1 MERLYLLTGAAG
13 NLGNNVAHELV
24 SRGALVRALVLPGD
38 KAAKLLPKELELFE
52 GDVLDCASLRGFFVA
67 PPETEL
73 YVIHC
78 AGIVSIGWNYNK
90 RVHAVNVEG
99 TRNVVSQCVA
109 SHVKKLVY
117 VSSVHALPELPHGQ
131 VITEVDD
138 FDPAKIKGFY
148 GKTKA
153 EASQI
158 VLRAVREEGLDASIV
173 FPGGLC
179 GPNDLAGGNVTQLL
193 IDACRGRLPAGVNG
207 GYDFVDVRDVA
218 AGIANCCTMGKKGEG
233 YILANRYISV
243 RELLHCVHEQAGTR
257 EVRRMLPTWVAC
269 MALPFFSLGTAITK
283 RKPLFTRYS
292 LYTLR
297 SNSAFSHEK
306 AAKELGFRTRP
317 FRETIA
323 DALAWLRSEGKV

>member
-1 MERLYLLTGAAG
+1 MDILAYLAIAVIAYLLGSISTGMLVSKAMGGPDLHKVGSGNTGAT
-13 NLGNNVAHELV
+13 N
-24 SRGALVRALVLPGD
+24 ALR
-38 KAAKLLPKELELFE
+38 
-52 GDVLDCASLRGFFVA
+52 
-67 PPETEL
+67 
-73 YVIHC
+73 
-78 AGIVSIGWNYNK
+78 
-90 RVHAVNVEG
+90 
-99 TRNVVSQCVA
+99 
-109 SHVKKLVY
+109 
-117 VSSVHALPELPHGQ
+117 
-131 VITEVDD
+131 
-138 FDPAKIKGFY
+138 
-148 GKTKA
+148 
-153 EASQI
+153 
-158 VLRAVREEGLDASIV
+158 
-173 FPGGLC
+173 
-179 GPNDLAGGNVTQLL
+179 
-193 IDACRGRLPAGVNG
+193 
-207 GYDFVDVRDVA
+207 
-218 AGIANCCTMGKKGEG
+218 TMGKKGEG